1 MAGEGV
7 APETKIGFVP
17 VSLTASIA
25 FPEPRLLRKGR
36 GLPRSRRAVQACP
49 AVNAFERRTIEI
61 LAPYSLQ
68 LRCVP
73 IGDGKFDF
81 HLIEKGTRI
90 DTDKAKQHVVPI
102 PRDRWRTPDAPVVQI
117 AIPYFFVCDT
127 PCQLTMMPAWA
138 SPGAA
143 QIPGQFISGRYPVH
157 LWPRTL
163 NIAFEWRDFGR
174 DFKMKRGEP
183 ACYLYA
189 EPDDPESAVSLV
201 AARLTSDVA
210 AYRARLEG
218 VVGYTSQTFKL
229 LDDIRKYRPE
239 TLLEE
244 M

>member
-1 MAGEGV
+1 MAADIA

-17 VSLTASIA
+17 NSLTASIA
-25 FPEPRLLRKGR
+25 FPVPRLLRKGR
-36 GLPRSRRAVQACP
+36 DVPRSRRAVQACP
-49 AVNAFERRTIEI
+49 AVNAFERRTIEV

-73 IGDGKFDF
+73 IGDNKFDF
-81 HLIEKGTRI
+81 HLIDKGTRI
-90 DTDKAKQHVVPI
+90 DPEKAKTHVVPI
-102 PRDRWRTPDAPVVQI
+102 SRDRWRTPDAPVVQI
-117 AIPYFFVCDT
+117 APPYFFLCDT
-127 PCQLTMMPAWA
+127 PCHLTMMPAWA
-138 SPGAA
+138 SPGSA

-163 NIAFEWRDFGR
+163 NLAFEWRDFGS

-189 EPDDPESAVSLV
+189 EPEDPDSTISLV
-201 AARLTSDVA
+201 AGRLTGEVA

-229 LDDIRKYRPE
+229 LDDIRRYRPK

-244 M
+244 I